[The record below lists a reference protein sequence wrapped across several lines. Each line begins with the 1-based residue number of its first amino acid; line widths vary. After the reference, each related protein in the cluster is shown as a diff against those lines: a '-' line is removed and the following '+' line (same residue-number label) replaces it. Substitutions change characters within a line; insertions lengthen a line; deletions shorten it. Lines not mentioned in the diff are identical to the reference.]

1 MSQAFDGI
9 VHPITAPTLIRDSDN
24 DQYLKGQPHLAE
36 KALTSASTTRG
47 AAAGVG
53 DVGVAVQAMAAGSCR
68 RFSTTLVT
76 LTEKRGRRGAHPRGW
91 PGADPPGDVRRARHH
106 ADRLWPTS
114 DSGAVHF
121 QVSGGDRWQC
131 ALPLS
136 TFVVVRTIAGTG

>member
-9 VHPITAPTLIRDSDN
+9 VHPITAPTLIMDPDN
-24 DQYLKGQPHLAE
+24 DQYPKGQPQLAE

-91 PGADPPGDVRRARHH
+91 PGADPPGDVRPLPAPARQRRRSARHLATYMRDDH
-106 ADRLWPTS
+106 ANQFP
-114 DSGAVHF
+114 
-121 QVSGGDRWQC
+121 
-131 ALPLS
+131 P
-136 TFVVVRTIAGTG
+136 

>member
-36 KALTSASTTRG
+36 KALASASATRG

-53 DVGVAVQAMAAGSCR
+53 DVGVAGQAMAAGSCR

-76 LTEKRGRRGAHPRGW
+76 LTEKRGRRGAHPRG
-91 PGADPPGDVRRARHH
+91 H
-106 ADRLWPTS
+106 AGGLGRTQQAMFDGLDTTLTACGRLRIQAPCRS
-114 DSGAVHF
+114 K
-121 QVSGGDRWQC
+121 
-131 ALPLS
+131 
-136 TFVVVRTIAGTG
+136 